1 MKGFSS
7 PFRYGKLLLPS
18 NIFYSP
24 LAGCSNLPF
33 RQMSARYGRP
43 GLQYCEMVKMQ
54 ALARLDTTTLQMLD
68 YTPDTHPIAAQL
80 VGADPKLAGP
90 CAAILEDMGFDAI
103 DLNCGCPV
111 DKVTQDGSGSGLLHK
126 PHLIGE
132 IISEMV
138 SHVKIPISVK
148 IRAGWDEERILAP
161 FITQLA
167 EQAGAVA
174 ITIHGRTRE
183 QAYRGKANWDY
194 IRQCKQVARSI
205 LVIGNGDVF
214 DPLAAQALWDQ
225 TGCDAIMASRGTM
238 GAPWIADDIAT
249 YCKTGKLPSPRS
261 FETVLSALKEHYELA
276 RGYLPERKA
285 IIEMRK
291 VSGWYL
297 EGWPQAKS
305 ARSLLARAQS
315 PEEVEACLNELF
327 LAESSSNSN
336 Q

>member
-1 MKGFSS
+1 MNGFSS
-7 PFRYGKLLLPS
+7 SFTYGKLTLPS
-18 NIFYSP
+18 NVFYSP

-33 RQMSARYGRP
+33 RQMSARYGAP
-43 GLQYCEMVKMQ
+43 GMQYCEMVKMQ
-54 ALARLDTTTLQMLD
+54 ALARLDPTTLQILD
-68 YTPDTHPIAAQL
+68 YTPDIHPIGAQL

-132 IISEMV
+132 ILCEMV
-138 SHVKIPISVK
+138 SHVKIPVSVK

-194 IRQCKQVARSI
+194 IRQCKEVARSI

-214 DPLAAQALWDQ
+214 DPIAAKDLWDQ

-238 GAPWIADDIAT
+238 GAPWLAADIAH
-249 YCKTGKLPSPRS
+249 YCTTGHLPSPRS
-261 FETVLSALKEHYELA
+261 FIEVLSALKEHYELA
-276 RGYLPERKA
+276 KEYLPQRKA

-305 ARSLLARAQS
+305 ARSLLARAQT
-315 PEEVEACLNELF
+315 PEEVNRYLDD
-327 LAESSSNSN
+327 LAQAEPLV
-336 Q
+336 

>member
-1 MKGFSS
+1 MTGYQ
-7 PFRYGKLLLPS
+7 PNFRYGNIILPS

-33 RQMSARYGRP
+33 RQMSARYGKP

-54 ALARLDTTTLQMLD
+54 ALMRLDPTTLQMLD
-68 YTPDTHPIAAQL
+68 YTFDIHPIGAQL

-132 IISEMV
+132 ILSEMI
-138 SHVKIPISVK
+138 SRVKIPVSVK
-148 IRAGWDEERILAP
+148 IRAGWDDERILAP

-167 EQAGAVA
+167 EQAGATA

-194 IRQCKQVARSI
+194 IRMCKQVSKKI

-214 DPLAAQALWDQ
+214 DPLAAEQLWNQ
-225 TGCDAIMASRGTM
+225 SGCDAVMASRGTM
-238 GAPWIADDIAT
+238 GAPWLAHDIAN
-249 YCKTGKLPSPRS
+249 YFETGSLTTPRS
-261 FETVLSALKEHYELA
+261 FSFVLNALKEHYELA
-276 RGYLPERKA
+276 REYLPERKA

-297 EGWPQAKS
+297 EGWPQAKE
-305 ARSLLARAQS
+305 ARSLLARAQNKD
-315 PEEVEACLNELF
+315 EVERYLKEL
-327 LAESSSNSN
+327 SSSAD
-336 Q
+336 

>member
-1 MKGFSS
+1 MQGYQS
-7 PFRYGKLLLPS
+7 PFRYGNITLPS

-33 RQMSARYGRP
+33 RQMSAYYGRP

-54 ALARLDTTTLQMLD
+54 ALARLDPTTLQILD
-68 YTPDTHPIAAQL
+68 YTPDIHPIGAQL

-90 CAAILEDMGFDAI
+90 CAALLEDMGFDAI

-126 PHLIGE
+126 PYLIAE
-132 IISEMV
+132 ILSEMV
-138 SHVKIPISVK
+138 SHVKIPVSVK
-148 IRAGWDEERILAP
+148 IRAGWDEARILAP

-183 QAYRGKANWDY
+183 QAYRGRANWDY
-194 IRQCKQVARSI
+194 IRQCKEVAKSI

-214 DPLAAQALWDQ
+214 DPLAAKQLWAQ
-225 TGCDAIMASRGTM
+225 SGCDAIMASRGTM
-238 GAPWIADDIAT
+238 GAPWLAKDIAQ
-249 YCKTGKLPSPRS
+249 YCQTGSLPAERS
-261 FETVLSALKEHYELA
+261 FTDILLALRQHYELA
-276 RGYLPERKA
+276 REYLPERKA

-297 EGWPQAKS
+297 EGWPQAKE

-315 PEEVEACLNELF
+315 KDEVEKY
-327 LAESSSNSN
+327 LADLSKTY
-336 Q
+336 

>member
-1 MKGFSS
+1 MKSMPGFSS
-7 PFRYGKLLLPS
+7 SFRYGKLVLPS

-54 ALARLDTTTLQMLD
+54 ALARLDRSTLQILD
-68 YTPDTHPIAAQL
+68 YTPDIHPIGAQL

-132 IISEMV
+132 ILSQMV
-138 SHVKIPISVK
+138 SHVKIPVSVK
-148 IRAGWDEERILAP
+148 IRAGWNENKILAP
-161 FITQLA
+161 LITQIA

-194 IRQCKQVARSI
+194 IRQCKDVARSI

-214 DPLAAQALWDQ
+214 DPEAAENLWNQ

-238 GAPWIADDIAT
+238 GAPWLADDIAKYAT
-249 YCKTGKLPSPRS
+249 SGKLPEKRS
-261 FETVLSALKEHYELA
+261 FQEVLQALKEHYELA
-276 RGYLPERKA
+276 REYLAERKA

-305 ARSLLARAQS
+305 ARSLLARAQT
-315 PEEVEACLNELF
+315 PEEVDSCLRD
-327 LAESSSNSN
+327 LALENPI
-336 Q
+336 